1 MADKLIMW
9 DKLMRALEL
18 VATAK
23 TIPDKETR
31 CLSVPNIHN
40 QFANCIRRA
49 IKRIDTI
56 VASQIESED
65 ELAEL
70 ERRIKEVGLPVTVTR
85 HTVTGQFNHGR
96 ITTPK
101 GFILYG

>member
-18 VATAK
+18 VSTTD
-23 TIPDKETR
+23 TIPDKTTR
-31 CLSVPNIHN
+31 CLSAPQIHGRLSS
-40 QFANCIRRA
+40 CVRRA
-49 IKRIDTI
+49 VTRIDTI
-56 VASQIESED
+56 VAQQFECD
-65 ELAEL
+65 ANFAEF
-70 ERRIKEVGLPVTVTR
+70 EQRIKEANLQVTVIRLPV
-85 HTVTGQFNHGR
+85 GQFNHGR